1 MKNNQKKKY
10 LIIGIEVFLGLM
22 HVVGIGRNSSERIFT
37 LSASYFSDLTLP
49 FGFYFL
55 LALNEEKTEFLQKWY
70 IKSGIVFLMAAFT
83 EVGQYFGLY
92 ILGRTFDPID
102 IAVYAA
108 GVLLAAIVDWLFSI
122 VFKFW
127 KIELQKK

>member
-1 MKNNQKKKY
+1 MKDGQKKKY
-10 LIIGIEVFLGLM
+10 LVVGVELILGLL
-22 HVVGIGRNSSERIFT
+22 HVIGIGRRSSERMFT
-37 LSASYFSDLTLP
+37 LSASYFSDLALP

-55 LALNEEKTEFLQKWY
+55 LSISEEKTTFLKKWWV
-70 IKSGIVFLMAAFT
+70 KAGIVFLMASLA

-102 IAVYAA
+102 FIVYAF
-108 GVLLAAIVDWLFSI
+108 GVLLAVLVDRLFSM

-127 KIELQKK
+127 KV

>member
-1 MKNNQKKKY
+1 MKGNQKKKY
-10 LIIGIEVFLGLM
+10 LIIGIEILLALM
-22 HVVGIGRNSSERIFT
+22 HVVGVGRHSSGRMFS
-37 LSASYFSDLTLP
+37 LSASYFSDLVLP

-55 LALNEEKTEFLQKWY
+55 LAEMEEKTEFLRKWW
-70 IKSGIVFLMAAFT
+70 IKAGIVFLMATLA
-83 EVGQYFGLY
+83 EIGQYFGLY

-108 GVLLAAIVDWLFSI
+108 GVLLAALVDWIFSV

-127 KIELQKK
+127 KIELQKI

>member
-1 MKNNQKKKY
+1 
-10 LIIGIEVFLGLM
+10 M
-22 HVVGIGRNSSERIFT
+22 HVVGIGRHSSGRMFS
-37 LSASYFSDLTLP
+37 LRANYFSDLALP

-55 LALNEEKTEFLQKWY
+55 LAEMEEKTEFLRKWW
-70 IKSGIVFLMAAFT
+70 IKAGIVFLMATLA
-83 EVGQYFGLY
+83 EIGQFFGLY

-108 GVLLAAIVDWLFSI
+108 GVLLAALVDWNFSV

-127 KIELQKK
+127 KIELQKI

>member
-1 MKNNQKKKY
+1 
-10 LIIGIEVFLGLM
+10 M
-22 HVVGIGRNSSERIFT
+22 HVVGIGRYSSERMFT
-37 LSASYFSDLTLP
+37 LSASYFSDLALP

-55 LALNEEKTEFLQKWY
+55 LTLMEEKTAFLQKWWM
-70 IKSGIVFLMAAFT
+70 KAGIVCLMAAFA

-102 IAVYAA
+102 VAVYAA
-108 GVLLAAIVDWLFSI
+108 GVLLAALADWLFSI

-127 KIELQKK
+127 KTGLQKN